1 MAHNAVMAIT
11 ISGFNPLNIA
21 LPVRAASNCNICLP
35 KKLMPKINAC
45 QIYINTTRLNHLPA
59 RTMALYFPASVRI
72 VRCHAPT

>member
-21 LPVRAASNCNICLP
+21 LRIRAAINCNICLP

-45 QIYINTTRLNHLPA
+45 RIYIDTTRLNHLPA
-59 RTMALYFPASVRI
+59 RTMTLYFLASIRI
-72 VRCHAPT
+72 VRGHAPT